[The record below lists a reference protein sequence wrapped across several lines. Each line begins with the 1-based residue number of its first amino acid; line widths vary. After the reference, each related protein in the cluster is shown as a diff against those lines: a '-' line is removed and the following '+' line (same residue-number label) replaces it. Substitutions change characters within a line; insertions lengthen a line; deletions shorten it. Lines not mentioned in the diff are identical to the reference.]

1 MVHHN
6 RRYPAAR
13 LAWFYVHARWPA
25 PCIGHIN
32 GDPGDNRL
40 ANLRE
45 ATHAQKMQNR
55 KRHQNNTSGIP
66 GVIWHRK
73 SKEMASRRSAS
84 GSPEISRTL
93 RDRRACGECRTSG
106 ASGAIWRVQSERRL
120 NRKFECDGWISL
132 KGPDRSDGV
141 GRLRYRHHLSHR
153 MSPTQFIL
161 PVVMIGPFTRRGGLG
176 LPWMK
181 LL

>member
-1 MVHHN
+1 MKLTYERLCEVLRYDPQTGWFAWKARKRLRRKRAGERAGFPQSFDGQWSIIIDG

-25 PCIGHIN
+25 PCVGHIN

-73 SKEMASRRSAS
+73 A
-84 GSPEISRTL
+84 
-93 RDRRACGECRTSG
+93 
-106 ASGAIWRVQSERRL
+106 
-120 NRKFECDGWISL
+120 RKWQAVV
-132 KGPDRSDGV
+132 RHQ
-141 GRLRYRHHLSHR
+141 GRLKY
-153 MSPTQFIL
+153 
-161 PVVMIGPFTRRGGLG
+161 LG
-176 LPWMK
+176 LFETAE
-181 LL
+181 LAASAAQVARRELFGAFNRNAD